1 MVDVMQ
7 VFNHSL
13 NRLFNYSF
21 NRVPKR
27 TSAASFA
34 SKTFSRFG
42 IAAIAGCSM
51 AMMAI
56 GKVEAQVANTLVY
69 IAGNN
74 PYTLDLTRQVVTNP
88 VVAAVNGRTSIIAGT
103 FDPQTANYV
112 TRELQRRGIAAQQA
126 SQIVSANPQPT
137 TNPSVT
143 LTSYLPN
150 STNNLDNP
158 SRYRYVTAVPMSAGG
173 LAALAQV
180 QRFVPRAFI
189 SKSFR
194 GDYIYAGGYTNRDG
208 AESLK
213 HFLRSQGL
221 DARVLYF

>member
-1 MVDVMQ
+1 MVKQ
-7 VFNHSL
+7 IL
-13 NRLFNYSF
+13 NCV
-21 NRVPKR
+21 NRVLSRVNRERQQKWIDLALK
-27 TSAASFA
+27 TISQASV
-34 SKTFSRFG
+34 
-42 IAAIAGCSM
+42 AAIAGG
-51 AMMAI
+51 AI
-56 GKVEAQVANTLVY
+56 AALPIGNAEAQVANTLVY
-69 IAGNN
+69 VLGNN
-74 PYTLDLTRQVVTNP
+74 PYTFDLTRQVVTNP
-88 VVAAVNGRTSIIAGT
+88 AIASVNGRTSIIAGT
-103 FDPQTANYV
+103 FDPQTADYV
-112 TRELQRRGIAAQQA
+112 TRELQRRGVAAQQLA
-126 SQIVSANPQPT
+126 QTTTVQPI
-137 TNPSVT
+137 PIAPVT

-150 STNNLDNP
+150 TTNNLDNP

-173 LAALAQV
+173 MMALAQV